1 MRLLVQQLLLLVR
14 MLERRAAER
23 ATPLRRPGVQG
34 ELLLPLRF
42 LRRLCRLSRC
52 MEARQLLDEAQVEG
66 SAAASCAVV
75 HAARARAAEWR

>member
-14 MLERRAAER
+14 VLERRAAER

-42 LRRLCRLSRC
+42 LCCLRRLSRG
-52 MEARQLLDEAQVEG
+52 MEARQLLHEAQVEG
-66 SAAASCAVV
+66 SAAATPAVV
-75 HAARARAAEWR
+75 HAARAWAR